1 MIITATNGS
10 FYSQT
15 THGDRSSCRHCLRAV
30 KCLLSPLVAISRKG
44 VHGWLMTRRAER
56 RVQDIL
62 HIFQRRS
69 HGMLLSSRL
78 SLVLYLLDPFLI
90 FNGLMIK
97 DFSVI
102 NNITCQMPVRGGMM
116 SESMFWRFFFLWDSN
131 YCLPDEMKLFFFPLH
146 L

>member
-30 KCLLSPLVAISRKG
+30 KCLLSPLVAISRKRG
-44 VHGWLMTRRAER
+44 PRLTDDPQSRALE
-56 RVQDIL
+56 
-62 HIFQRRS
+62 IFCISFNAAQITS
-69 HGMLLSSRL
+69 CGMHLSGHS

-97 DFSVI
+97 DFAVI
-102 NNITCQMPVRGGMM
+102 NKMTCQMPVRGGMM
-116 SESMFWRFFFLWDSN
+116 SESL
-131 YCLPDEMKLFFFPLH
+131 Y
-146 L
+146 